1 MAWRCGMREGAMGVE
16 YRSLRSIKTTTTRP
30 FAPRLNSEPKPQPTT
45 HPRSIKAALGPTLF
59 DILLDGSST
68 SPELETKPAKPPPP
82 SKARPAPSLDD
93 KLVPRLANNIL
104 PPQTHEYK
112 YSPKQYLVVN
122 PRLPWLN
129 RTKKPGPGTPR
140 SMLCYVD
147 VVSTPTVDTPGA
159 CLRLAFDQR
168 HYIFGNVSEGTQRI
182 MASKRMS
189 MAKVEDIFLSGPV
202 DWHANGGLLGFL
214 LTIADVH
221 ETIASALREA
231 NREKKAKGKKTEA
244 VTTVD
249 HVNIHGAKN
258 LAHMLATARKFV
270 FRKAFPLVP
279 WEIRDDPRVNT
290 PDADKPDWEDE
301 NIRVWYVPVVS
312 DEAEASEAAAAAQ
325 PSKSKKRK
333 AEHMSDSDG
342 ETAPAAAQPQQS
354 DVGTNESESTPTASQ
369 DDVDQEMRLD
379 VVQKMFNSRAAWNK
393 NRPVALFKGQ
403 SVRRL
408 EEMKLGKVPLWAKDE
423 LLFCEVDSV
432 VQRYTGPLDPN
443 ATVLVPVD
451 MKASEVPHLPPV
463 GKSQMSMC
471 YVVKVHKGKGKFNV
485 AKAMELGV
493 KKQEFKLLVDGTTVF
508 GKEGIEVT
516 PEMVLSPVP
525 EPSGFA
531 LVEVPDASYIESLL
545 SRPEWKNEKIMAG
558 LAAMY
563 WIIRDPE
570 ILHDERIQSF
580 MREHSGVKH
589 TVMSKMEGSSPC
601 LIQNSAVERTRLN
614 MVENDLFPSVSHTD
628 GDGTIAQQQ
637 DATLPYELALAGAQL
652 RIAPRV
658 AHLKDNLVSP
668 PKEEE
673 IMESFLADPE
683 ILRLA
688 IEAKAKVSDPAFLSA
703 MAASTAGLP
712 NPDTEIVPLGTGSAL
727 PSRSRNVSCTLVRVP
742 GVGSYLLD
750 CGENS
755 LGQLRRMYGYAG
767 ADEVLR
773 DLKAVWISHS
783 HADHHL
789 GTISVLKR
797 FSEVVPLSTSNKP
810 EEQQKVA
817 VIAHPYYHRFL
828 AEYAQLEPI
837 GLDTHAFLISSE
849 PGAAPPSP
857 ANGFSKEVRTPIDNP
872 AILSPFG
879 LSRIAMCAVD
889 HCDNARAV
897 AFTLTSGLKI
907 AYSGDCRPSRAFASD
922 AVGGD
927 AHLLIHEATL
937 DDELQK
943 DAVVKK
949 HCTTSEALWVAK
961 EMRAKN
967 VLLTHFSQRYPKLPE
982 IQNEGERGEGEA
994 PVVFAFDF
1002 MRVRL
1007 GEFRKAREFVPALQ
1021 RLYADE
1027 KVEKGETEEVDQ
1039 VGAVQEKE
1047 EKKDKKEK
1055 KSKKDRR
1062 QEKKAAVVDDA
1073 DGKVEAIVEEMVE
1086 EVVQEVEAEV
1096 MAEKTADV

>member
-1 MAWRCGMREGAMGVE
+1 
-16 YRSLRSIKTTTTRP
+16 
-30 FAPRLNSEPKPQPTT
+30 
-45 HPRSIKAALGPTLF
+45 
-59 DILLDGSST
+59 
-68 SPELETKPAKPPPP
+68 
-82 SKARPAPSLDD
+82 
-93 KLVPRLANNIL
+93 
-104 PPQTHEYK
+104 
-112 YSPKQYLVVN
+112 
-122 PRLPWLN
+122 
-129 RTKKPGPGTPR
+129 
-140 SMLCYVD
+140 MLCYLD

-221 ETIASALREA
+221 ETIAGALREA
-231 NREKKAKGKKTEA
+231 NREKKAKGKKTDA

-312 DEAEASEAAAAAQ
+312 DKAEAPEAAAAAQ

-333 AEHMSDSDG
+333 AEQMSDSDG

-354 DVGTNESESTPTASQ
+354 DIGANESGSTPTTSQ

-379 VVQKMFNSRAAWNK
+379 VVQKMFNSRAAWNR
-393 NRPVALFKGQ
+393 NRPVALFNGQ

-408 EEMKLGKVPLWAKDE
+408 EEMKLGKVPLWAQD
-423 LLFCEVDSV
+423 LFCEVDGV
-432 VQRYTGPLDPN
+432 VQRYMGPLDPN

-451 MKASEVPHLPPV
+451 MKASEVPHLLPV
-463 GKSQMSMC
+463 GKSQMSIC
-471 YVVKVHKGKGKFNV
+471 YIVKVHKGKGKFNV

-493 KKQEFKLLVDGTTVF
+493 KKQEFKLLVDGTTVL
-508 GKEGIEVT
+508 GKDGIEVT

-531 LVEVPDASYIESLL
+531 LVEVPDASYIDSLL
-545 SRPEWKNEKIMAG
+545 SRPEWKNERIMAG

-563 WIIRDPE
+563 WIIRDAE
-570 ILHDERIQSF
+570 ILHDERVQSF
-580 MREHSGVKH
+580 MREHAEVKH
-589 TVMSKMEGSSPC
+589 TILSKSEGSSPC

-628 GDGTIAQQQ
+628 GDGSIAQQQ
-637 DATLPYELALAGAQL
+637 DATLPYELTLAGAQL

-673 IMESFLADPE
+673 IMEKFLSDPE

-688 IEAKAKVSDPAFLSA
+688 TEAKTKVSDPAFLSA
-703 MAASTAGLP
+703 MAASTADLP
-712 NPDTEIVPLGTGSAL
+712 NPDAEIVPLGTGSAL

-773 DLKAVWISHS
+773 DLKAIWISHS

-797 FSEVVPLSTSNKP
+797 FSEVVPLSPSNHP

-857 ANGFSKEVRTPIDNP
+857 ANGFSKEVKNPMDDP

-889 HCDNARAV
+889 HCDDARAV

-943 DAVVKK
+943 DAVLKK

-982 IQNEGERGEGEA
+982 IQNGGERGDGEA

-1021 RLYADE
+1021 RL
-1027 KVEKGETEEVDQ
+1027 
-1039 VGAVQEKE
+1039 
-1047 EKKDKKEK
+1047 
-1055 KSKKDRR
+1055 R
-1062 QEKKAAVVDDA
+1062 QEKKAAVVDGA
-1073 DGKVEAIVEEMVE
+1073 DGKVDTIVEEMVE

-1096 MAEKTADV
+1096 MAKKTTDV